1 MSLVQTKDENLR
13 KRTKL
18 LRQAAEHLMWELA
31 TISNRKWEDLP
42 ELKRKKGVIADQLRE
57 FDWTP
62 GPADSESLELLM
74 LKSQIS
80 DLEYQSKQ
88 KLAMQLKMVRAQL
101 DVLRDQKQGWLDC
114 VSGYVQKTANLGAT
128 V

>member
-1 MSLVQTKDENLR
+1 MSLVQTKEEDLR
-13 KRTKL
+13 KRMKL
-18 LRQAAEHLMWELA
+18 LRQVAEHLMWELA
-31 TISNRKWEDLP
+31 TISSRKWEDLP

-62 GPADSESLELLM
+62 GPTDSESLELLM

-88 KLAMQLKMVRAQL
+88 KLAMQLKMVRQQL

-114 VSGYVQKTANLGAT
+114 VSGYVQKTSHLASTL
-128 V
+128 

>member
-1 MSLVQTKDENLR
+1 MSSIRTNDEDLR
-13 KRTKL
+13 KRTIL
-18 LRQAAEHLMWELA
+18 LRQVAEHLMWELA

-42 ELKRKKGVIADQLRE
+42 ELKRKKGVIADRLRE

-62 GPADSESLELLM
+62 GPMENESLELLM

-88 KLAMQLKMVRAQL
+88 KLAVQLKIVRQQL
-101 DVLRDQKQGWLDC
+101 DVLRDQKQGWLDR
-114 VSGYVQKTANLGAT
+114 VSGYVQKTSNFAGS